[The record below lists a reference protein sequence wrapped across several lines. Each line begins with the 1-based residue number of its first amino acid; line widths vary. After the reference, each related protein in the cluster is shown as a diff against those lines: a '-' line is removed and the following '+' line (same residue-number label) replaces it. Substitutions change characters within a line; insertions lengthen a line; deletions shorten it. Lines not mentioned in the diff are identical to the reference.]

1 MNKIILLFLM
11 IFFAGRISLSAHS
24 VKDFRVI
31 SLKDSV
37 FSTDTIFIST
47 GKSNESGIIC
57 LPSDINTEKREK
69 LISAMLAFPFP
80 FGFMGAHR
88 VMLGSKP
95 WVPVVYMATFGGC
108 FGLLPM
114 IDFCVILLSKD
125 IGQFENN
132 PHVFM
137 WLK

>member
-1 MNKIILLFLM
+1 MNKIFFLLFCVL
-11 IFFAGRISLSAHS
+11 AGSVVSAS
-24 VKDFRVI
+24 AVNNLPDNLF
-31 SLKDSV
+31 KDSV
-37 FSTDTIFIST
+37 LSTDTVVIFCDQLNGT
-47 GKSNESGIIC
+47 DIIC
-57 LPSDINTEKREK
+57 LSPDTNDKKKEK

-108 FGLLPM
+108 FGILPM
-114 IDFCVILLSKD
+114 IDFCAILLSKD
-125 IGQFENN
+125 ITQFENN